1 MFTPSRRYIVPR
13 KALNRAGSLATHV
26 AGSTPAQIQRQ
37 RWTGLNSPEGWQL
50 PRACSVKRREQL
62 SSGKK
67 CREARGWRNNLNY
80 RGFLGSWIQASDRRQ

>member
-1 MFTPSRRYIVPR
+1 MKYRRYCSPIAAPHPPLQRPSRLTR
-13 KALNRAGSLATHV
+13 SLATHL

-50 PRACSVKRREQL
+50 PRACSVKRQDQL

-67 CREARGWRNNLNY
+67 CRKARGW
-80 RGFLGSWIQASDRRQ
+80 SDNEI